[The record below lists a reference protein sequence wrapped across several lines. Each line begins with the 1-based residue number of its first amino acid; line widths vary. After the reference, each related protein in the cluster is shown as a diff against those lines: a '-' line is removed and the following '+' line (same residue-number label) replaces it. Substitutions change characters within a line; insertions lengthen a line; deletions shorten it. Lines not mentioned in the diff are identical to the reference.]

1 MTKLNDIG
9 DWHAYQRG
17 FGQWSVSSMSLRLD
31 CEGRLDDCHNIYSE
45 NVNPVQ
51 KLLCPTQ
58 PVYVNKSGTWHTY
71 LAKILCHVPY
81 QYLFLFLIN
90 HDKLGK

>member
-9 DWHAYQRG
+9 DWNAYQCG
-17 FGQWSVSSMSLRLD
+17 FGQCSVSYMSLRLD
-31 CEGRLDDCHNIYSE
+31 CEGRLDDCHNISIE

-58 PVYVNKSGTWHTY
+58 PVYANEYPILQRYAMCH
-71 LAKILCHVPY
+71 AKVENEITFTFV
-81 QYLFLFLIN
+81 LI
-90 HDKLGK
+90 